1 MPMRTALAIMATT
14 SNVGPIQPGPANPSN
29 QQPQYQ

>member
-1 MPMRTALAIMATT
+1 MPMRMALATKATT

-29 QQPQYQ
+29 QQPHYQ